1 MTAVVTSQP
10 RQRDYSLAGDS
21 TREAVESGLVG
32 SDWYRSPI
40 SSDTLKALA
49 QRTDG
54 PAIRDTIIWLGALAV
69 SGIGGVLAWGTWW
82 CVPFFVVYGVL
93 YGSGGDSRWH
103 ECGHSTAFRTKWMN
117 DAVYQIGSFMVMRS
131 PVAWRWSHVRHHA
144 DTLIV
149 GRDPEIALMRPPRF
163 WRQVSNLLGLYDSW
177 GAMRA
182 MVRHAAGRLSV
193 DEASYVPAARRPRV
207 HTTARIWVLIYAA
220 TIASAIATT
229 SILPLML
236 IGLPRLYG
244 QWHIQLTGFLQH
256 GALADNV
263 LDHRQN
269 TRTVY
274 MNPISR
280 FIYWNMNYHAEHHMF
295 PMVPYHRLPELHALL
310 KDDFPPP
317 ATSIWAGYRDM
328 LPVVWRQRRNPEVH
342 LQLDVPSGTS

>member
-69 SGIGGVLAWGTWW
+69 SGTGGVLTWGTWW

-220 TIASAIATT
+220 TIAAAIATT